1 MGRVA
6 LSQGFDF
13 GSVLIAA
20 KEGGPA
26 PVTHSAFLR
35 NLQFDIEA
43 VSSANA
49 RMEWPGAQFEAEA
62 DLHARGTWEH
72 PSILGHIH
80 LLSGDITFRG
90 NRYRLT
96 RGDINFSKPFR
107 LDPEVNL
114 EPLTTIRQ
122 YEVTLTFTRP
132 ARPFTPAHRSA
143 PPLPT
148 NHISTVP
155 ALPRTAHATP
165 LRTSTPPPR

>member
-49 RMEWPGAQFEAEA
+49 RMEWPGAQFEAQA
-62 DLHARGTWEH
+62 DLHARGTRDH
-72 PSILGHIH
+72 PSILGHLH
-80 LLSGDITFRG
+80 LLSGDITFPG
-90 NRYRLT
+90 NRYQLT
-96 RGDINFSKPFR
+96 PRHIHSSQPSLPD
-107 LDPEVNL
+107 
-114 EPLTTIRQ
+114 TT
-122 YEVTLTFTRP
+122 
-132 ARPFTPAHRSA
+132 
-143 PPLPT
+143 
-148 NHISTVP
+148 
-155 ALPRTAHATP
+155 
-165 LRTSTPPPR
+165 